1 MNPIAWI
8 DVLTPKQALISV
20 YLYEEFR
27 KREIDVIVTC
37 RKYDYT
43 IGVLKNGRI
52 EPVIIGE
59 YGGRSLLSKLIAS
72 SERQLELS
80 RYWLNTRRPDI
91 HISMTSPEGTRVAFG
106 LRIPILLLSDTPHS
120 TFVNKLTIP
129 LADTVIIPK
138 AVAFN
143 EYLNIDSNK
152 DKFVRFNGVFE
163 LMWINKFSP
172 KESVLKNLG
181 LTKYEYV
188 VLRPGEFKAAYYPTM
203 NIKQSVMSNIISEL
217 LEHVNVI
224 ILPRYVDQYEFLK
237 QELGDNIIIP
247 DKAVDTLSLE
257 YYALLVVTGGLTMA
271 TEAALMGTPAI
282 TFFPKRL
289 DVEKFLEDMGF
300 PIYHLSIDKLRSTIL
315 KIIEDPQNYRKN
327 TRELL
332 SKLEDPT
339 SIILERSM
347 DLIKRRIL
355 EDNK

>member
-43 IGVLKNGRI
+43 IGVLKNGRV

-120 TFVNKLTIP
+120 IFVNKLTIP
-129 LADTVIIPK
+129 LADT
-138 AVAFN
+138 
-143 EYLNIDSNK
+143 
-152 DKFVRFNGVFE
+152 
-163 LMWINKFSP
+163 
-172 KESVLKNLG
+172 ESVLKNLG

-217 LEHVNVI
+217 LEHVNVV

-289 DVEKFLEDMGF
+289 DIEKFLEDMGF
-300 PIYHLSIDKLRSTIL
+300 PIYHLSIDKLRSTVL
-315 KIIEDPQNYRKN
+315 KIIENPQNYRKN

-339 SIILERSM
+339 TIILERSM
-347 DLIKRRIL
+347 DLIRRRIL
-355 EDNK
+355 GDNK